1 MPTRQDLSDI
11 LSTLNSASDPVHAA
25 KRIVVYLGGDWTDA
39 KGHLG
44 LFEVQIAGLS
54 GIGPSPNSAIDD
66 WMSQARDVMSGPQPA
81 AR

>member
-11 LSTLNSASDPVHAA
+11 LSTLNSAADPVHAA
-25 KRIVVYLGGDWTDA
+25 KQIVVDLGGDWTDA
-39 KGHLG
+39 EGHLG

-66 WMSQARDVMSGPQPA
+66 WMSQARDVMSEPQSAP
-81 AR
+81 R

>member
-25 KRIVVYLGGDWTDA
+25 KRIVVDLGGDWTDA

-44 LFEVQIAGLS
+44 LFEVQIAGLA

-66 WMSQARDVMSGPQPA
+66 WISQARDVMSGPQPA